1 MASPRMNH
9 AHGFAGEVAG
19 LAAKAGLSGAD
30 AGEWAA
36 SVPASQGPFPAAA
49 AAVSAFLVRGS
60 ALAARLPSR
69 RHRTDAEQAAAD
81 AISALAN
88 RTRDEFLRVHAAAV
102 YDALTNGH
110 TLPLRI
116 DELVYR
122 AADLVPG
129 LVPSRAEAAAE
140 RQRPLPD
147 KDGVELAQGILASH
161 VLAVPETG
169 RHLIAA
175 MLRPVPEARD
185 HLDELRSTGRVDLG
199 PVTVTRQGPAGI
211 LELRNPR
218 HLNAEDCDT
227 LGPTECA
234 ADLILL
240 DPQIQVGVFRG
251 GVVDQSRYAGM
262 RVFGAGLNLTH
273 LYAGRLD
280 YLFFLLRDL
289 GYVHKIF
296 RGITDEDL
304 DPERTSEKLWIAVVE
319 RFAVGGAC
327 QLTHVVDHVIAERGA
342 RLFLPAR
349 KEGIIPGASN
359 LRLPR
364 FVGDRAARQA
374 IFSGREW
381 VAGEPDAAAICDE
394 VVEQGD
400 AERTLVAR
408 VAALTDSGLVN
419 ATANRRVMRI
429 GQEPLEVFREYMA
442 TFALE
447 QARCHLSP
455 ALVANLEVHWVERIR
470 SRGGD
475 AAGQAGGTSA

>member
-1 MASPRMNH
+1 MP
-9 AHGFAGEVAG
+9 FGEDLDVAG
-19 LAAKAGLSGAD
+19 VYQDL
-30 AGEWAA
+30 
-36 SVPASQGPFPAAA
+36 
-49 AAVSAFLVRGS
+49 
-60 ALAARLPSR
+60 
-69 RHRTDAEQAAAD
+69 
-81 AISALAN
+81 
-88 RTRDEFLRVHAAAV
+88 TRD
-102 YDALTNGH
+102 G
-110 TLPLRI
+110 PLRAE
-116 DELVYR
+116 ELVY
-122 AADLVPG
+122 AGVPG
-129 LVPSRAEAAAE
+129 LPTREQVALEGE
-140 RQRPLPD
+140 KLQRD
-147 KDGVELAQGILASH
+147 KSGLEIAQGEFLGA
-161 VLAVPETG
+161 VLADPVAG
-169 RHLIAA
+169 AHLVEA
-175 MLRPVPEARD
+175 MLEPIGLE
-185 HLDELRSTGRVDLG
+185 HLDALKASGRVDLG
-199 PVTVTRQGPAGI
+199 TAVVERHGNVGV
-211 LELRNPR
+211 LEMRNPR

-234 ADLILL
+234 VDLILL
-240 DPQIQVGVFRG
+240 DPQIEVGVFRG
-251 GVVDQSRYAGM
+251 GVVEGPRYAGM

-296 RGITDEDL
+296 RGITDESADT
-304 DPERTSEKLWIAVVE
+304 ERTSEKPWIAVVE

-381 VAGEPDAAAICDE
+381 VAGEQDAAAICDE

-400 AERTLVAR
+400 AERALVAR
-408 VAALTDSGLVN
+408 VAALADSGLVN

-429 GQEPLEVFREYMA
+429 GQEPLDVFREYMA
-442 TFALE
+442 SFALE

-455 ALVANLEVHWVERIR
+455 ALVANLEVHWIERIR

-475 AAGQAGGTSA
+475 AAGKTGGASA